1 MVARTSGFDL
11 AHHTVFFSA
20 DYRSEFDAIFRRRQL
35 PDAPSIYVCAQDRR
49 DASPSGTPPRST
61 PMGMPMP
68 TPLAANAERLFC
80 LVNAPAV
87 GDTEK
92 FTSAEIDTC
101 EARLFQQ
108 LARCGL
114 SIERDSTPALTTTPR
129 DFNRL
134 FPATGGALYGP
145 ASHGWRASFTRP
157 GSRSRIPGLYLAGGS
172 THPGPGVPM
181 AATSGRLAAAS
192 LIEDFASIKR

>member
-1 MVARTSGFDL
+1 VTWNMVACTSGFPL
-11 AHHTVFFSA
+11 AHHSVFFSD
-20 DYRSEFDAIFRRRQL
+20 DYQGEFDAIFRRKQL
-35 PDAPSIYVCAQDRR
+35 ADAPSIYICAQDRR
-49 DASPSGTPPRST
+49 DGESPST
-61 PMGMPMP
+61 
-68 TPLAANAERLFC
+68 AANDSTGAERLFC

-87 GDTEK
+87 GDTHQ
-92 FTSAEIDTC
+92 FNSAEIDTC

-108 LARCGL
+108 LARFGL
-114 SIERDSTPALTTTPR
+114 RVERHSNPALTTTPS

-157 GSRSRIPGLYLAGGS
+157 GSRTRIPGLYLAGGS

-181 AATSGRLAAAS
+181 AATSGRLAAAC